1 MARKARVVR
10 ARLPAGRRVLAI
22 SDIHGNL
29 PFLKG
34 VLSAAGYGAGDV
46 LVLVGDLVEKG
57 PDSLSTLRYIMD
69 LAARND
75 VYCLRGN
82 CDNLVTAFVAELGEE
97 ARFYRHYLSVW
108 GRRSLL
114 LQMGEAAG
122 FPVRGPEDLPALREV
137 IQARF
142 APELAFLSALP
153 EVLVTE
159 DYLFV
164 HGGVD
169 DEERPEDMDAWK
181 CMKNDDFLS
190 QGRSF
195 RRWCVV
201 GHWPV
206 TLYRPD
212 IPSAAPLLLP
222 ERHIASI
229 DGGCCLKLDGQLNA
243 LVLPERPGGAFS
255 WFAYDGL
262 PTAKALDRQA
272 PSADPVNIRWGR
284 NQVQVLERG
293 ERLSLCRHLETGRVL
308 EVLTD
313 YLYERDGAVR
323 CQDSTDYRLPVEPGD
338 ALAVVRRLPDR
349 ALVKK
354 DGVTGWYF
362 GRLAQGPFPGEF
374 QRETRGKTI
383 DFSKMR

>member
-10 ARLPAGRRVLAI
+10 TQLPAGRRVLAV

-34 VLSAAGYGAGDV
+34 VLSAAGYGKEDV

-57 PDSLSTLRYIMD
+57 PDSLAALRYIMD
-69 LAARND
+69 LAAENE

-82 CDNLVTAFVAELGEE
+82 CDDLVADFMGQRGAPPGFFLRYLDIWGE
-97 ARFYRHYLSVW
+97 RC
-108 GRRSLL
+108 LL
-114 LQMGEAAG
+114 LQMGRSAG
-122 FPVRGPEDLPALREV
+122 FEVRGWEDLPALREV
-137 IQARF
+137 LRARF
-142 APELAFLSALP
+142 APELAFLAALP

-169 DEERPEDMDAWK
+169 DEEAPEAMDAWR

-212 IPSAAPLLLP
+212 VPSAAPLLLAD
-222 ERHIASI
+222 RRIASI

-243 LVLPERPGGAFS
+243 LVLPERPGGAFP
-255 WFAYDGL
+255 WFSYDGL
-262 PTAKALDRQA
+262 PTAEALDRQEA
-272 PSADPVNIRWGR
+272 SADSVNVRWGR
-284 NQVQVLERG
+284 NEVEVLERG
-293 ERLSLCRHLETGRVL
+293 AELTLCRHRETGRVL

-313 YLYERDGAVR
+313 YLYERDGAAR
-323 CQDSTDYRLPVEPGD
+323 CEDSTDYRLGVEPGD
-338 ALAVVRRLPDR
+338 RLSVVRRLGDR

-354 DGVTGWYF
+354 GGTTGWYF
-362 GRLAQGPFPGEF
+362 GRLA
-374 QRETRGKTI
+374 
-383 DFSKMR
+383 

>member
-1 MARKARVVR
+1 MARKANVIRTEF
-10 ARLPAGRRVLAI
+10 PAGRRVLAI

-34 VLSAAGYGAGDV
+34 VLSAAGYGKEDV

-57 PDSLSTLRYIMD
+57 PDSLAALRYIMD
-69 LAARND
+69 LAAEHE

-82 CDNLVTAFVAELGEE
+82 CDDLVTEFMDQQGPAPDFFL
-97 ARFYRHYLSVW
+97 HYLNIW
-108 GRRSLL
+108 RERCLL
-114 LQMGEAAG
+114 LQMGRSVG
-122 FPVRGPEDLPALREV
+122 FEVRGWEDLPALREV
-137 IQARF
+137 LRARF
-142 APELAFLSALP
+142 APELAFLAALP
-153 EVLVTE
+153 EILVTE

-169 DEERPEDMDAWK
+169 DEEAPEAMDAWR

-212 IPSAAPLLLP
+212 VPSAAPLLL
-222 ERHIASI
+222 EDRHIASI

-255 WFAYDGL
+255 WFSYDGL
-262 PTAKALDRQA
+262 PTATALDRQA
-272 PSADPVNIRWGR
+272 PSPDPVNVRWGR
-284 NQVQVLERG
+284 NEVEVLKRG
-293 ERLSLCRHLETGRVL
+293 AELTLCRHRETGRVL

-313 YLYERDGAVR
+313 YLYEREGAVR
-323 CQDSTDYRLPVEPGD
+323 CEHSTDYRLGVEPGD
-338 ALAVVRRLPDR
+338 RLSVVRRLRDR

-354 DGVTGWYF
+354 NGVTGWYF
-362 GRLAQGPFPGEF
+362 GRLA
-374 QRETRGKTI
+374 
-383 DFSKMR
+383 